1 MTITC
6 GDQCID
12 TSRNELNDENSLIY
26 SLIIAKKL
34 ATHEYAD
41 KEYYQKLASKLEKM
55 LRFYE
60 KLKLISKLNET

>member
-1 MTITC
+1 MIE
-6 GDQCID
+6 DKII
-12 TSRNELNDENSLIY
+12 RYKMNLE
-26 SLIIAKKL
+26 IAKKL